1 MYVQV
6 ENKQNILKL
15 RCWPIAF
22 TSCKVFLE
30 NKKWSGISLF
40 ATFSTWFLKK
50 NISYGLFY
58 LLTKFYYLIA
68 FTLRYLAICLL
79 QLFVSQFVT
88 SQISKITLALSS
100 SRSATHSWNGLPTH
114 SWNSLY
120 KDGGVEFSKF
130 SKKFGGSSDI
140 SHKKGEVGK
149 IGGELEKEGS
159 IAYFHTN

>member
-30 NKKWSGISLF
+30 NKKWSRISLF
-40 ATFSTWFLKK
+40 APFSTWFLKK

-114 SWNSLY
+114 SWNSR
-120 KDGGVEFSKF
+120 
-130 SKKFGGSSDI
+130 GSW
-140 SHKKGEVGK
+140 VFK
-149 IGGELEKEGS
+149 ILEKVGGE
-159 IAYFHTN
+159 FRFFP

>member
-6 ENKQNILKL
+6 KNWQNILKL

-22 TSCKVFLE
+22 TSCKAFLE

-40 ATFSTWFLKK
+40 ASFSTWSLKK
-50 NISYGLFY
+50 NISYDLFY

-79 QLFVSQFVT
+79 QLFASQFVT
-88 SQISKITLALSS
+88 SQISNITLALLSS
-100 SRSATHSWNGLPTH
+100 CSATHSWNG
-114 SWNSLY
+114 LY

-130 SKKFGGSSDI
+130 SKKLGAVQIFPI
-140 SHKKGEVGK
+140 KRERLVK
-149 IGGELEKEGS
+149 
-159 IAYFHTN
+159 